1 MVAPTIIWRYILGE
15 ILVHTILGLSVFTI
29 VLVAGNTLRILEQLL
44 TAGVGLGALVRVVG
58 LILPSYMAYAI
69 PTSLL
74 FGVLLT
80 FGRLSADGEIV
91 AIRASGVSVSYLLPP
106 VLLCG
111 AFAALFTGYLL
122 FDLEPRSRI
131 AMKQLVRKMASSVRL
146 VEPGRFRNLGSHVLY
161 VHEHGDAAC
170 PLRGVLIGDFSDENR
185 RTYVS
190 AACGKVES
198 LEDED
203 GIALQLSDGSIHFP
217 NASPER
223 YRRIRFGTMET
234 TLDLSAYL
242 DLARKARDYTLPELF
257 ELDERFERGESPA
270 IRGGGREVILAQ
282 IHRRFAFPF
291 ASLVLAIVSVPLG
304 IRPLRSGRS
313 AGALTAIA
321 LMGIYWCLF
330 TAGEIAGE
338 KAFIPAWLGVWTPN
352 LLVFS
357 LGVLL
362 MRRTGRGDV

>member
-1 MVAPTIIWRYILGE
+1 MVAPTIIWRYILRE
-15 ILVHTILGLSVFTI
+15 IFVHTFLGLSVFTI
-29 VLVAGNTLRILEQLL
+29 VLVAGNTMRILEQLL
-44 TAGVGLGALVRVVG
+44 TAGIGLGALVRVVG

-91 AIRASGVSVSYLLPP
+91 AIRASGVSVSHLLPP

-122 FDLEPRSRI
+122 FDVEPRSRI

-146 VEPGRFRNLGSHVLY
+146 VDPGRFRNLGSHVLY
-161 VHEHGDAAC
+161 VHERGDAAC

-190 AACGKVES
+190 AACGTVETA
-198 LEDED
+198 EDEY
-203 GIALQLSDGSIHFP
+203 GIALRLSEGSIHFP

-242 DLARKARDYTLPELF
+242 DLSRKARDYTLPELF
-257 ELDERFERGESPA
+257 ELDERFERGENPD
-270 IRGGGREVILAQ
+270 IRGGGREVIVAQ

-338 KAFIPAWLGVWTPN
+338 KAYIPAWLGVWTPN

-362 MRRTGRGDV
+362 LRRTGRGDA